1 MIGPIHRC
9 DLGASS
15 VENLHRCAGGNG
27 QRHRHGSDLLNVK
40 CVGTL
45 LSVGSRDLNRVIL
58 RVSGQ
63 LHRPG
68 SGDGI
73 ILTKWC
79 GVNIHSGGHG
89 F

>member
-1 MIGPIHRC
+1 MKYKAHDYQAYATNFILEHPISAVFLDIGALLPVGRC
-9 DLGASS
+9 Y
-15 VENLHRCAGGNG
+15 
-27 QRHRHGSDLLNVK
+27 LNH
-40 CVGTL
+40 
-45 LSVGSRDLNRVIL
+45 VIL